1 MAQYLCNVKW
11 GFKIYGSSF
20 IPPPKVKVVD
30 SGEMKIMNSNCWVL
44 MFQVDA
50 VVLKL
55 TPLVVPKISA
65 HYITVEKVVKAMF
78 QHRRKFIRKG
88 AM

>member
-1 MAQYLCNVKW
+1 MTQYLCNVKW
-11 GFKIYGSSF
+11 GFKINGSSF

-30 SGEMKIMNSNCWVL
+30 SSETKIMNSNRWVL

-65 HYITVEKVVKAMF
+65 HHSTVEKVVKAMF
-78 QHRRKFIRKG
+78 QHRRKIIRKG

>member
-1 MAQYLCNVKW
+1 M
-11 GFKIYGSSF
+11 
-20 IPPPKVKVVD
+20 
-30 SGEMKIMNSNCWVL
+30 

-55 TPLVVPKISA
+55 IPLTVPKISA
-65 HYITVEKVVKAMF
+65 HYDTVEKVVKTLF

>member
-1 MAQYLCNVKW
+1 MTQYLCNVEW
-11 GFKIYGSSF
+11 GFKINGSSF
-20 IPPPKVKVVD
+20 VPPPKVKIVD
-30 SGEMKIMNSNCWVL
+30 CGEININSLVL
-44 MFQVDA
+44 IVFQVDA

-55 TPLVVPKISA
+55 IPLTVPKISA
-65 HYITVEKVVKAMF
+65 HYDTVEKVVKTLF

>member
-1 MAQYLCNVKW
+1 MTQYLCNVKW
-11 GFKIYGSSF
+11 GFKISGSSF
-20 IPPPKVKVVD
+20 IPPPKVRVVD
-30 SGEMKIMNSNCWVL
+30 SDKTKIMSSNYWVL

-55 TPLVVPKISA
+55 TPLIVPKISA
-65 HYITVEKVVKAMF
+65 HYSTVEKVVKAMF

>member
-1 MAQYLCNVKW
+1 MTQYLCNVKW
-11 GFKIYGSSF
+11 GFKINGSSF
-20 IPPPKVKVVD
+20 VPPPKVKVVD
-30 SGEMKIMNSNCWVL
+30 CGGRKINISVL

-55 TPLVVPKISA
+55 TPLTVPKISA
-65 HYITVEKVVKAMF
+65 HYGTVEKVVKTLF